1 LRKKVVVEI
10 RRVGGGGG
18 MSCRHFYLYNIHSI
32 GHINFE
38 KLKKKRYLCV
48 CVCVCALA
56 DLVHVKKGKKEK

>member
-10 RRVGGGGG
+10 RRVGGGD
-18 MSCRHFYLYNIHSI
+18 CPVVLFYLYNIHSI

-38 KLKKKRYLCV
+38 KLKKKVFV

>member
-1 LRKKVVVEI
+1 MRKKVVVEI
-10 RRVGGGGG
+10 RRVGGGGL
-18 MSCRHFYLYNIHSI
+18 SCRPFYLYNIHSI

-38 KLKKKRYLCV
+38 KLKKKVFV